1 MSAKSNSALEGSIG
15 AGQSSAAENSMPTQ
29 QDARAKVKAQ
39 LTEFREAK
47 GSNTVENGTKQHA
60 KAVSTFAPSTVS
72 QTTRKFVP
80 QAKAT
85 GRRLNGN
92 NVRMADLPE
101 FAIAKWKRT
110 FLPTLYSMLYTSD
123 NAFDGFHK
131 ASHAFVS
138 LLQNILIH
146 VYPDVDYKVT
156 ATESI
161 HFLAYNRINEK
172 RSSIGSDAINIIKG
186 HLVEIREKPSG
197 GPGDKEWLRWCMRV
211 DGPLFFKDPSP
222 FTSPTDKHD
231 PNYVIPGGRL
241 LSPFIIQLATPLLS
255 FSVGSVINGGH
266 PKGLIALIMAA
277 LERAVKHISMPS
289 VGLDD
294 FSKEHWGEKVR
305 VYYHSLSNIPESRW
319 QELRYLCSSKRV
331 QEEEEAHAA
340 DLSIMDAA
348 RPFVFDFSS
357 PKK

>member
-1 MSAKSNSALEGSIG
+1 MVLYFSRILRLSHLRLTST
-15 AGQSSAAENSMPTQ
+15 TQ
-29 QDARAKVKAQ
+29 
-39 LTEFREAK
+39 TMCPWEF
-47 GSNTVENGTKQHA
+47 N
-60 KAVSTFAPSTVS
+60 
-72 QTTRKFVP
+72 
-80 QAKAT
+80 
-85 GRRLNGN
+85 
-92 NVRMADLPE
+92 
-101 FAIAKWKRT
+101 
-110 FLPTLYSMLYTSD
+110 
-123 NAFDGFHK
+123 
-131 ASHAFVS
+131 
-138 LLQNILIH
+138 
-146 VYPDVDYKVT
+146 
-156 ATESI
+156 
-161 HFLAYNRINEK
+161 
-172 RSSIGSDAINIIKG
+172 
-186 HLVEIREKPSG
+186 
-197 GPGDKEWLRWCMRV
+197 C
-211 DGPLFFKDPSP
+211 
-222 FTSPTDKHD
+222 
-231 PNYVIPGGRL
+231 IPGGRL